1 MVVRVRL
8 QPKIE
13 MFRSSADIASVGTA
27 SYNGKKEQ
35 ERETEAKNYGGISN
49 SKVKVANVL
58 GRESDH

>member
-1 MVVRVRL
+1 
-8 QPKIE
+8 

-35 ERETEAKNYGGISN
+35 EREIEAKNYGGISN